1 MLDSPIFIVQKCR
14 VCCSYQH
21 YLPVLMALSPGVI
34 SMWVFGPSSGRYRHQ
49 PPVTWDATRT
59 WCWCWCHQ
67 NLVLVLKTKKLVECT
82 DLNPA
87 DQAPLKI
94 HLCYNQTFASQTG
107 HQFKTN
113 LVDCTDLN
121 LAVQAPFV

>member
-1 MLDSPIFIVQKCR
+1 
-14 VCCSYQH
+14 
-21 YLPVLMALSPGVI
+21 MALSPGVI

-49 PPVTWDATRT
+49 PPVTWVPPELGAGAGAGTGA
-59 WCWCWCHQ
+59 
-67 NLVLVLKTKKLVECT
+67 KTKKLVECT

-107 HQFKTN
+107 HQFINKACG
-113 LVDCTDLN
+113 LY
-121 LAVQAPFV
+121 